1 MLFRSVSAHAIALK
15 KMEGVTSDI
24 AVFTNLSQDHL
35 DFFKNM
41 QTYAAVK
48 ESFFDKKYVRVGVIN
63 ADDELGMKILKNA
76 DLSMISYGCENP
88 ADVFASDFEGSE
100 KGISYTLGLCGETKR
115 VSYSLKGKFNMY
127 NTLAASAAA
136 RLYGIK
142 ADVIGGIP

>member
-1 MLFRSVSAHAIALK
+1 M
-15 KMEGVTSDI
+15 
-24 AVFTNLSQDHL
+24 
-35 DFFKNM
+35 
-41 QTYAAVK
+41 
-48 ESFFDKKYVRVGVIN
+48 GVIN

-142 ADVIGGIP
+142 ADVIAQGISKVKSIDGRNETFS